1 MKKYLYIF
9 KMEVMA
15 NLQYFFNI
23 FTHFIGTFILLYIF
37 MNLWGYIYSNPDEV
51 INGFS
56 INQMIWY
63 VIVTEVLW
71 GIVSGRKFCKTIV
84 EDVKG
89 GNIAYNINK
98 PYNYILYKLSS
109 HLGLGFIKGIVYGVL
124 GLLVGYIFMREFP
137 NIGIIEAILVI
148 VTATLS
154 TVITTLMVIAIGL
167 LSFYIE
173 DSSPVYWLYSKT
185 ILIFSTLFPIEF
197 FPVAIQKVLRYS
209 PIFVTGYGPA
219 KLFVDFSY
227 SRFFAVFFAQILYIM
242 VIYTL
247 GLYIYGKGV
256 RKLNVNGG

>member
-1 MKKYLYIF
+1 MKKYFYIF

-37 MNLWGYIYSNPDEV
+37 MNLWGYIYSDPDEV
-51 INGFS
+51 INGFT
-56 INQMIWY
+56 INQMLWY
-63 VIVTEVLW
+63 VTLTEVLW
-71 GIVSGRKFCKTIV
+71 GIVSGRKFCRTIV

-109 HLGLGFIKGIVYGVL
+109 HLGLGFIKGIVYGIL
-124 GLLVGYIFMREFP
+124 GLLVGYVFMREFP
-137 NIGIIEAILVI
+137 SVGAIEALLVI
-148 VTATLS
+148 VSAILS
-154 TVITTLMVIAIGL
+154 IVITTLMVITIGL
-167 LSFYIE
+167 LAFFIE
-173 DSSPVYWLYSKT
+173 DSNPVYWLYSKT

-197 FPVAIQKVLRYS
+197 FPVAIQKVLKYS
-209 PIFVTGYGPA
+209 PVFVTGYGPA

-227 SRFFAVFFAQILYIM
+227 SRFFAVFGAQVFYI
-242 VIYTL
+242 VAIYTL
-247 GLYIYGKGV
+247 CYLIYRKGV